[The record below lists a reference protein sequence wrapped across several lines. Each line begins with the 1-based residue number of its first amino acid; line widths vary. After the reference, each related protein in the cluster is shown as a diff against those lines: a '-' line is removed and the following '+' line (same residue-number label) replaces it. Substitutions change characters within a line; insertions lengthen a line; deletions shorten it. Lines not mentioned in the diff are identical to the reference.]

1 MGTIFVDNIKD
12 NVGGKE
18 LNIGD
23 GSLNIDS
30 TGNVGIGV
38 APTTAYGKVAQIHDT
53 GTSGANLRLTDN
65 TSGSGTGNGFE
76 VIQIGVNTFLINRE
90 AGAIDFFTNGSERMN
105 IQSDGAIQFGPNF
118 NTDPVSGNVAGASLK
133 TSQGNLQ
140 LSRDGGIAL
149 AINRKSSN
157 GGLVDFRKDGTT
169 IGQIDSSSTNLLIR
183 TAGDKS
189 GIRFDTNSL
198 TPFKNGSE
206 SDDAV
211 DLGFGSGRFDDLF
224 ATNGTIQTS
233 DQNEKQDIANFTT
246 KELNVAKKLSALF
259 KTFRWKSKVVE
270 KGDSARTHSGI
281 IAQEVQSAFNEE
293 GLDASKYGLYTSD
306 TWWEETEKFIDG
318 EGDNAVEKTRR
329 IVYRTE
335 EEATSNAT
343 KKTRLGVRYPEL
355 FSFIFSSIEER
366 LTALESK

>member
-38 APTTAYGKVAQIHDT
+38 APTTAYGKVTQIHDT

-76 VIQIGVNTFLINRE
+76 IIQIGVNNFLINRE
-90 AGAIDFFTNGSERMN
+90 SGYVAIFTSGTERM
-105 IQSDGAIQFGPNF
+105 
-118 NTDPVSGNVAGASLK
+118 
-133 TSQGNLQ
+133 
-140 LSRDGGIAL
+140 R
-149 AINRKSSN
+149 
-157 GGLVDFRKDGTT
+157 
-169 IGQIDSSSTNLLIR
+169 IDSSGNILFNKTALNNTDTGARFNVGGDVSFVKDGASCLKLNRTSSHGGVIEILKDNTAVGQLDSSSGNLLIR
-183 TAGDKS
+183 TNGDKS
-189 GIRFDTNSL
+189 GIRFDTNGL

-206 SDDAV
+206 SDDAI
-211 DLGFGSGRFDDLF
+211 DLGFASGRFDDLF

-233 DQNEKQDIANFTT
+233 DQNEKQDIASFTT

>member
-38 APTTAYGKVAQIHDT
+38 APTTAYGKVTQIHDT

-183 TAGDKS
+183 SAGDKS

-206 SDDAV
+206 SDDA
-211 DLGFGSGRFDDLF
+211 
-224 ATNGTIQTS
+224 
-233 DQNEKQDIANFTT
+233 
-246 KELNVAKKLSALF
+246 
-259 KTFRWKSKVVE
+259 
-270 KGDSARTHSGI
+270 
-281 IAQEVQSAFNEE
+281 
-293 GLDASKYGLYTSD
+293 
-306 TWWEETEKFIDG
+306 ID
-318 EGDNAVEKTRR
+318 
-329 IVYRTE
+329 
-335 EEATSNAT
+335 
-343 KKTRLGVRYPEL
+343 
-355 FSFIFSSIEER
+355 
-366 LTALESK
+366 